1 MYFNETK
8 YKKCIGH
15 LIAIKTCI
23 VISYIIIFACIG
35 AGIGY
40 PIMEY
45 LDEDWYVMA
54 IGAGIG
60 AILGLI
66 IGLFST
72 WRIEMKIQESYW
84 KIDVINELQKQTS
97 IANKNTP
104 VAKTVVAIENKS
116 NPTAGTTQATNN
128 TTSEKKE
135 NVKES

>member
-1 MYFNETK
+1 MYFNEVK

-23 VISYIIIFACIG
+23 VISYIIIFAFIG
-35 AGIGY
+35 AGIGF

-45 LDEDWYVMA
+45 MSEDWYVMA
-54 IGAGIG
+54 IAAVVG

-72 WRIEMKIQESYW
+72 WRIEMRIQESYW
-84 KIDVINELQKQTS
+84 RIDVIKELQKQTS

-128 TTSEKKE
+128 VTSDKKE
-135 NVKES
+135 EVKE

>member
-1 MYFNETK
+1 MYFNESK

-15 LIAIKTCI
+15 LVAIKTCI

-35 AGIGY
+35 AGVGY

-45 LDEDWYVMA
+45 LAEDWYVVG

-60 AILGLI
+60 AIFGLL
-66 IGLFST
+66 IGLFYT

-84 KIDVINELQKQTS
+84 RIDVLKELTKQTDIS
-97 IANKNTP
+97 TKNTP

-116 NPTAGTTQATNN
+116 NQ
-128 TTSEKKE
+128 SEQKE
-135 NVKES
+135 VQKA

>member
-1 MYFNETK
+1 MYFNEIK

-35 AGIGY
+35 AGIGF

-45 LDEDWYVMA
+45 LDEEWHVIA

-60 AILGLI
+60 AVIGLI

-72 WRIEMKIQESYW
+72 WRVEMKIQESYW
-84 KIDVINELQKQTS
+84 RIDVLTELQKQTA

-116 NPTAGTTQATNN
+116 NPSTP
-128 TTSEKKE
+128 TTSTAEKKE
-135 NVKES
+135 EVK

>member
-1 MYFNETK
+1 MYFNEVK

-45 LDEDWYVMA
+45 LDEGWYVIA

-60 AILGLI
+60 ALIGLI
-66 IGLFST
+66 FGLFST
-72 WRIEMKIQESYW
+72 WRVEMHIQESYW
-84 KIDVINELQKQTS
+84 KIDVLNELLKQTS

-116 NPTAGTTQATNN
+116 NPTNTAASQTQPDQKQ
-128 TTSEKKE
+128 EQK
-135 NVKES
+135 